1 MGVGMEVGMGMVV
14 VMGDVER
21 IAGKPAPPWHPP
33 GAAQCSCS
41 AAACSALQS
50 DLRCLRTLR
59 TVMVPE
65 SLAFFFVASW
75 LLFYR
80 SGAQPQRS
88 EVGQMRDAAD
98 AAVNVQWYA
107 GQLRG

>member
-1 MGVGMEVGMGMVV
+1 M
-14 VMGDVER
+14 
-21 IAGKPAPPWHPP
+21 
-33 GAAQCSCS
+33 
-41 AAACSALQS
+41 
-50 DLRCLRTLR
+50 
-59 TVMVPE
+59 TVIVPE
-65 SLAFFFVASW
+65 SLDFFFVASW

-107 GQLRG
+107 GQLRGWDRGREEAQRRAGRRLQ

>member
-1 MGVGMEVGMGMVV
+1 
-14 VMGDVER
+14 
-21 IAGKPAPPWHPP
+21 
-33 GAAQCSCS
+33 
-41 AAACSALQS
+41 
-50 DLRCLRTLR
+50 
-59 TVMVPE
+59 MVPE